1 MELSVTYVAS
11 QVFTIIMYAL
21 LAITYY
27 VKNRKAILILNLISL
42 IANGLAYVLL
52 NAYSGLAMCIIAL
65 VRNIVFL
72 VDKKRNGKTDEIYKK
87 DVIILI
93 LVYIACIISAVVT
106 FEGFLSLL
114 SIFATMVYTYS
125 VWQKKTKVYKFL
137 GIPVGILWV
146 AYNFYVKSIFG
157 VILEGILLI
166 CSVTGYMLERKDN
179 I

>member
-72 VDKKRNGKTDEIYKK
+72 VDEKRNGKTDEIYKK

-114 SIFATMVYTYS
+114 SIFATIYFELEFSSSLLNVLIF
-125 VWQKKTKVYKFL
+125 QKSSKSE
-137 GIPVGILWV
+137 
-146 AYNFYVKSIFG
+146 KSISSISFKSDT
-157 VILEGILLI
+157 VILEILILSI
-166 CSVTGYMLERKDN
+166 FLFHPFSLRLS
-179 I
+179 

>member
-72 VDKKRNGKTDEIYKK
+72 VDEKRNGKKVSGKACYK
-87 DVIILI
+87 V
-93 LVYIACIISAVVT
+93 
-106 FEGFLSLL
+106 
-114 SIFATMVYTYS
+114 
-125 VWQKKTKVYKFL
+125 
-137 GIPVGILWV
+137 
-146 AYNFYVKSIFG
+146 
-157 VILEGILLI
+157 
-166 CSVTGYMLERKDN
+166 RKGREK
-179 I
+179 